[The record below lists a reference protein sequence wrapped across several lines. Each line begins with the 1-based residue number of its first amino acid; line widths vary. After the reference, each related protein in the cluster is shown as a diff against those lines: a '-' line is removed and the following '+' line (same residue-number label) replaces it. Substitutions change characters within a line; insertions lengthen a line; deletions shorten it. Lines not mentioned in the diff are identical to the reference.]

1 MEIALSGL
9 QGSDQ
14 GTLDHTE
21 PPLNTHTPV
30 QKKKKTSNPK
40 VPQPADGFAGQI
52 VQLAWMGITKFMDSL
67 VIYPTNLYLAH
78 SQTNQTT

>member
-1 MEIALSGL
+1 MEIALCGL

-21 PPLNTHTPV
+21 TPLNAHTPV
-30 QKKKKTSNPK
+30 QKKKPSNPK
-40 VPQPADGFAGQI
+40 VCQPADGFAGQM